1 MSLPWIKRYGP
12 EKLADIKGQDLAIE
26 KLNDFVCNFKK
37 HKKKAVIIYGPSG
50 CGKTSSIL
58 ALAKHHQKELIEV
71 NASDFRNKD
80 MIEEKIGNA
89 IKQQS
94 LLSKSKI
101 ILIDEIN
108 GLSGTKDRGGIPAIA
123 SLISISSFP
132 VIMTADNPF
141 DKKFSALRS
150 KSMLVEFQPLNFDT
164 VYSILSGMCRK
175 EKIGCDD
182 KALRTLAR
190 SAGGDLRA
198 AINDLQAFSNNGCFT
213 YSDLEF
219 LPERNKAESMQNAL
233 IKIFRGSDL
242 RLALGAFDNINED
255 IEKAILWIDENLPDA
270 YPPEDLAKA
279 YDALSRAD
287 VFLGRIPRQQHWRF
301 LVYAN
306 ALAAAGI
313 CAAKTSNRKI
323 CTYKQS
329 LRILKLWR
337 ANIKY
342 QKRKAIAEKIAAKTH
357 SSLRR
362 ALQDS
367 LPYIKLIFQNN
378 KKEAGSLG
386 EEFAFDEEEINWLL
400 ERPTSSAF
408 GNSLYPRH

>member
-1 MSLPWIKRYGP
+1 MSLPFVKKYEPKI
-12 EKLADIKGQDLAIE
+12 LADIKGQDLTIE
-26 KLNDFVCNFKK
+26 KLNDFICNFKK

-50 CGKTSSIL
+50 CGKTSSVL
-58 ALAKHHQKELIEV
+58 ALAKHHKKELIEV

-80 MIEEKIGNA
+80 LIEEKIGNA

-94 LLSKSKI
+94 LIAKGKI
-101 ILIDEIN
+101 ILLDEID

-123 SLISISSFP
+123 SLISMSSFP

-141 DKKFSALRS
+141 DKKFNSLRS
-150 KSMLVEFQPLNFDT
+150 KSMLVEFQPLNFA
-164 VYSILSGMCRK
+164 VVHSILSEICRK
-175 EKIGCDD
+175 EKLVYDD

-198 AINDLQAFSNNGCFT
+198 AINDLQAFSNNNCLSC
-213 YSDLEF
+213 SDLEF
-219 LPERNKAESMQNAL
+219 LPERNKAESMQTAL
-233 IKIFRGSDL
+233 IKIFKGSDL
-242 RLALGAFDNINED
+242 RLALGALNNVEGD
-255 IEKAILWIDENLPDA
+255 IEKAVLWLDENLPNEYA
-270 YPPEDLAKA
+270 PEDLAKA
-279 YDALSRAD
+279 YDMLSRTD

-306 ALAAAGI
+306 ALATAGI
-313 CAAKTSNRKI
+313 CAAKTSKNRNV
-323 CTYKQS
+323 CNYKQS
-329 LRILKLWR
+329 LRILKMWR

-357 SSLRR
+357 CSLRR

-367 LPYIKLIFQNN
+367 LPYVKLIFQSNP
-378 KKEAGSLG
+378 KEAGILN

-400 ERPTSSAF
+400 A
-408 GNSLYPRH
+408 